1 MMEKPLSKE
10 IGLWVR
16 FIHGLDWGSQSESQP
31 LNDLKIEMNVES
43 ATTPTNQPQSLV
55 WCWANL
61 ILTCL
66 LHTIYYMRS
75 SGFDSHSL
83 VPFPAC

>member
-31 LNDLKIEMNVES
+31 LTELKIECSNQLS
-43 ATTPTNQPQSLV
+43 QPQPLP
-55 WCWANL
+55 
-61 ILTCL
+61 
-66 LHTIYYMRS
+66 
-75 SGFDSHSL
+75 FDFDL
-83 VPFPAC
+83 FVAYFLFVFWF